1 MNPTSVG
8 HYLDLPNANLVPTRT
23 VLRTQKQLQS
33 AINRQ
38 AMLCIHGGVGLGKT
52 LTVRTSLR
60 DLAPDTTLFFQFHR
74 HCPLGEIQKAVAAAL
89 GLPDGARGLTTRI
102 REALTERPYVLV
114 FDETQGLTT
123 DALEWV
129 RSLWDTEHNRPTVIF
144 VGAEETRRHLRRRP
158 ALASR
163 VTQWPR
169 FKPLHPTEV
178 VEHMPKYH
186 PVWSKASEED
196 LLWLD
201 DAACRGNFR
210 DWAKLTGAIQ
220 ELLIERNQPLDNFTR
235 DIAREALDSFDPSD
249 LHLPHEDDPLPPEDD
264 LQ

>member
-1 MNPTSVG
+1 MNASSDG
-8 HYLDLPNANLVPTRT
+8 HYLDLPNARLVPTRT

-33 AINRQ
+33 AIKLR

-52 LTVRTSLR
+52 LTVRTCLR
-60 DLAPDTTLFFQFHR
+60 DLAPDNTLFFQFHR
-74 HCPLGEIQKAVAAAL
+74 HCPLGDIQKAVAAAL
-89 GLPDGARGLTTRI
+89 DIPDTTRSLTPRI
-102 REALTERPYVLV
+102 RAALAERPYVLV

-129 RSLWDTEHNRPTVIF
+129 RPLWDTDDNRPTIIF
-144 VGAEETRRHLRRRP
+144 VGAEDTRRHLRRRA

-169 FKPLHPTEV
+169 FSPLHPTEV
-178 VEHMPKYH
+178 VQHMPTYH
-186 PVWSKASEED
+186 PVWSKVGEED

-210 DWAKLTGAIQ
+210 DWAKLTSAIQ
-220 ELLIERNQPLDNFTR
+220 EILTERGQPLDAFTR
-235 DIAREALDSFDPSD
+235 AIAREALATFDPSD
-249 LHLPHEDDPLPPEDD
+249 LHLPPDDD
-264 LQ
+264 L